1 VTVNGHND
9 IQLDREHRRGRFAA
23 MVHGL
28 DVPLI
33 VAPMTG
39 VSSPELVLAA
49 TAANVA
55 ASFPTH
61 NCRSSEELDRWLTN
75 FNVDAAQANSPNG
88 PVLPNLIV
96 HTSNDRRT
104 QDLEVIIGHRVPA
117 VITSVGSPAAVVGP
131 LHDAGILVLSDVASL
146 RHVERAIDAGADG
159 LILLAAG
166 AGGQTGWANPLAFVR
181 AARAMWD
188 GPLILAGGVVDGA
201 ALLAARVAGCD
212 LGYMGT
218 RFIAT
223 HESAASPQYRQ
234 AVVDARLDDIEVTT
248 AFTGLATSMI
258 KAPETASVRAA
269 GSYDARNL
277 PDLDGAAANVSFFSA
292 GHSVSATTAISA
304 ASTLI
309 AQIRAEYADAVR
321 TSRALLSLA
330 DDSAFR

>member
-1 VTVNGHND
+1 VHNE
-9 IQLDREHRRGRFAA
+9 LRAERFTA
-23 MVHGL
+23 MTAPLVI
-28 DVPLI
+28 PLI

-49 TAANVA
+49 AAAGVA
-55 ASFPTH
+55 VSFPTH
-61 NCRSSEELDRWLTN
+61 NCGSSDELDRWLTE
-75 FNVDAAQANSPNG
+75 FKSAAGQSSTPAG

-96 HTSNDRRT
+96 HTSNSRRS
-104 QDLEVIIGHRVPA
+104 QDLDVVIRQRVPA

-131 LHDAGILVLSDVASL
+131 LHDAGILVFSDVASL
-146 RHVERAIDAGADG
+146 RHVERAIDAGVDG

-223 HESAASPQYRQ
+223 HESAAAPEYRQ
-234 AVVDARLDDIEVTT
+234 AVVDARLDDIELTT

-258 KAPETASVRAA
+258 KARNSAPVRQVDAFGA
-269 GSYDARNL
+269 GVL
-277 PDLDGAAANVSFFSA
+277 PDLHSASANVSFFSA
-292 GHSVSATTAISA
+292 GHSVSAATAISSVA
-304 ASTLI
+304 ELVT
-309 AQIRAEYADAVR
+309 QIREEYADAVAA
-321 TSRALLSLA
+321 TRAQLSTINGGA
-330 DDSAFR
+330 

>member
-1 VTVNGHND
+1 VNVHNGIYPYRGHLSG
-9 IQLDREHRRGRFAA
+9 QFAA
-23 MVHGL
+23 MAGGL

-39 VSSPELVLAA
+39 VSSPELVRAA
-49 TAANVA
+49 AKANVA
-55 ASFPTH
+55 VSFPTH
-61 NCRSSEELDRWLTN
+61 NCASPDELDRWLTAFDN
-75 FNVDAAQANSPNG
+75 ATAQSDTPFG

-96 HTSNDRRT
+96 HGSNDRRT
-104 QDLEVIIGHRVPA
+104 QDLDVIIGHRVPA
-117 VITSVGSPAAVVGP
+117 VITSVGSPSAVVGP

-146 RHVERAIDAGADG
+146 RHVERAIDAGVDG

-181 AARAMWD
+181 AARAIWD
-188 GPLILAGGVVDGA
+188 GPLVLAGGVVDGA

-223 HESAASPQYRQ
+223 HESAASEQYRQ
-234 AVVDARLDDIEVTT
+234 AVVEARLDDIELTT

-258 KAPETASVRAA
+258 KASRAA
-269 GSYDARNL
+269 AAPDVETYDARTL

-292 GHSVSATTAISA
+292 GHSVSATTSISRVCE
-304 ASTLI
+304 LV
-309 AQIRAEYADAVR
+309 AQIRGEYAAAV
-321 TSRALLSLA
+321 TASRALLAPAGDGLP
-330 DDSAFR
+330 R